1 MQTTYLVGVAF
12 FLLAWACLYASAPRV
27 RYEMICASLGL
38 AHFGPFLEYWYLRD
52 YWSPQYIWAPRIGN
66 VLVSAEDYLFGFA
79 LAGLAAG
86 IFALARPVSGT
97 ETTRRIGSA
106 WLRLQ
111 LASGAFVLSV
121 SLLTGMLGMDSVQ
134 ATLAV
139 CLAGSV
145 WIFRGHGS
153 WLPRAAAASC
163 VMAALFWVF
172 YETYFLQLFP
182 TIIDDW
188 WNPAALTGIK
198 LGRVPLEEIA
208 WAAAM
213 GLFIGPLVRSCSAA
227 HVALQQLPAEAAALA
242 RR

>member
-12 FLLAWACLYASAPRV
+12 FLLAWVCLYASAPRV
-27 RYEMICASLGL
+27 RYEMVCASLGL

-52 YWSPQYIWAPRIGN
+52 YWSPQYIWAPHIGN
-66 VLVSAEDYLFGFA
+66 VLVSVEDYLFGFA
-79 LAGLAAG
+79 LTGLAAG
-86 IFALARPVSGT
+86 IFALVQPVSNI
-97 ETTRRIGSA
+97 ETTRRIGNA

-111 LASGAFVLSV
+111 LASGVFVLGV
-121 SLLTGMLGMDSVQ
+121 SLLIGVLGMDSVH

-145 WIFRGHGS
+145 WIFRGRG
-153 WLPRAAAASC
+153 WVPRAAAASS

-188 WNPAALTGIK
+188 WNPAALTGMK
-198 LGRVPLEEIA
+198 LGRVPVEEIA

-227 HVALQQLPAEAAALA
+227 RVALQPLPAQAAALA
-242 RR
+242 RQ